1 MQQHRAGADTFVE
14 GMMDTADLTWRDKL
28 AIADT
33 TARIAAV
40 MLLVIVAFCEVLTIV
55 APR

>member
-1 MQQHRAGADTFVE
+1 
-14 GMMDTADLTWRDKL
+14 MDTADLTWRDKL